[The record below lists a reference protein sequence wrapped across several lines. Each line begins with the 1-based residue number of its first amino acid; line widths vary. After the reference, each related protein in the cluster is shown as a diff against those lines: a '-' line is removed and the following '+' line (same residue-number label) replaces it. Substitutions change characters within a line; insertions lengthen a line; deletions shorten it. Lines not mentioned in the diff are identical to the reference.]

1 MFATLSQYKK
11 SIYLYSNMKSSTSN
25 TNSKYRLS
33 ENEGSNEN
41 ENIKTEISDYLED
54 VNILILTLIVFE

>member
-1 MFATLSQYKK
+1 
-11 SIYLYSNMKSSTSN
+11 MKSSTSN